1 VGAPVCGGRI
11 HVEGSSSLYG
21 HFVIE
26 FELWKHDCTIDGDGK
41 TTMTSSNHHQADDEL
56 RQWVK
61 DPAKRIIRLEMGQ
74 TSPKIGIMEKINRW
88 QTETKPYSPIR

>member
-1 VGAPVCGGRI
+1 MSTKVSVPVLTALDILPNARSSDGWSWPQRRSTSPVGAPVCGGRI
-11 HVEGSSSLYG
+11 RVEGSSSLYG

-41 TTMTSSNHHQADDEL
+41 TTMTPSNHHQADDEF

-61 DPAKRIIRLEMGQ
+61 DP
-74 TSPKIGIMEKINRW
+74 T
-88 QTETKPYSPIR
+88 